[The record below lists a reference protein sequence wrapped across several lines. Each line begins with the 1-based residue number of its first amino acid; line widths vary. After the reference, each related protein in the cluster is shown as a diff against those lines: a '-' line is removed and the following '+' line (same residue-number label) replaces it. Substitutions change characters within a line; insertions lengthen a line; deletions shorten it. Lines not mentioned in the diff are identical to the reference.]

1 MNKYLLLLLFPFLLN
16 SCKNDSRT
24 EKSGPKIESKKFEK
38 INQLQWLLGTWVNQK
53 GNEYSQETWSRE
65 NDSTFT
71 AYSFVEVN
79 KKKVVFAET
88 MALEQKDGMLILT
101 VATAN
106 QNEQKPVAFTWVP
119 SENGQFLFENKGHD
133 FPQRIIY
140 TNPAKDSL
148 HAWIEGIENGEAKKI
163 DFSFSRAN

>member
-1 MNKYLLLLLFPFLLN
+1 MKKYLLLLLFPFLLY
-16 SCKNDSRT
+16 SCKNDSRA
-24 EKSGPKIESKKFEK
+24 EKSEAKIESKKFEK
-38 INQLQWLLGTWVNQK
+38 IDQLQWLLGTWVNQK

-88 MALEQKDGMLILT
+88 MALEQKDGLLILT

-106 QNEQKPVAFTWVP
+106 QNEKKPVTFKLIS
-119 SENGQFLFENKGHD
+119 SEKGQFTFENKNHD
-133 FPQRIIY
+133 FPQRIVY
-140 TNPAKDSL
+140 TNPVKDSL
-148 HAWIEGIENGEAKKI
+148 HAWIESTENGEAKRI
-163 DFSFSRAN
+163 DFSFSRAK

>member
-1 MNKYLLLLLFPFLLN
+1 MKKYLLFLVFPLLLN
-16 SCKNDSRT
+16 SCKNSSKA
-24 EKSGPKIESKKFEK
+24 EESKEEIVTKSFEK
-38 INQLQWLLGTWVNQK
+38 IDQLQWLLGTWVNQN
-53 GNEYSQETWSRE
+53 GEEYSQETWSAE

-71 AYSFVEVN
+71 AYSFIEAN

-88 MALEQKDGMLILT
+88 MALEQKADSLLLT

-106 QNEQKPVAFTWVP
+106 QNDVKPVTFKMIS
-119 SENGQFLFENKGHD
+119 SENGQFTFENKDHD

-148 HAWIEGIENGEAKKI
+148 HAWIEGIVNGESKKV
-163 DFSFSRAN
+163 DFYFSRNH